1 MSSNSCMLA
10 IGDHHVWPIKMEQ
23 KKVQQIEK
31 NQFIHLYTGCFDGEK
46 KYPMYNSWILTPEEI
61 FFPAWF
67 L

>member
-46 KYPMYNSWILTPEEI
+46 ISNV
-61 FFPAWF
+61 
-67 L
+67 